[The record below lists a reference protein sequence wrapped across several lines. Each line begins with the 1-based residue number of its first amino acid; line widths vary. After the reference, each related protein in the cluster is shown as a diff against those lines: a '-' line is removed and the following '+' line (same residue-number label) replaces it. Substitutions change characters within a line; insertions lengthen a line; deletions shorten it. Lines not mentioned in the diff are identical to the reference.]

1 MAGIFLGTQRAGSI
15 CGTKKYPPIRAANA
29 GLVFIEKPLLRSNAV
44 NPPCNLEITELIH
57 HNRFIGWTVNIPLIE
72 ALGPLYLI
80 INEDLDDHVAP
91 EDIVGA

>member
-15 CGTKKYPPIRAANA
+15 CGTKKYPPIRTANA
-29 GLVFIEKPLLRSNAV
+29 GLVFFNKPLLRSNGV
-44 NPPCNLEITELIH
+44 NPASNLVIVELIH

-80 INEDLDDHVAP
+80 INVDLDDHVAP